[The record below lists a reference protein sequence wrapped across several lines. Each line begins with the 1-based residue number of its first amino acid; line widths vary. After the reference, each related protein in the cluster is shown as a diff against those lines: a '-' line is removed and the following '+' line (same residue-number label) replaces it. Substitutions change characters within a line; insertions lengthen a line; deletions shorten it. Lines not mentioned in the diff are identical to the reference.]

1 MGVAIAHN
9 LLQQG
14 IQTIN
19 LIAVQQFKLL
29 LNTCLNSFKAGNV
42 EPGRRIFQLLQPC
55 RIQPGLFT
63 NLDILFNA
71 PMKFFK
77 LSSSQPFPG
86 IGQADLVVHRKTG
99 IPAFNFLLN
108 GTLCIQIQF
117 FHVLNGLLGF
127 SVGAVLQDG
136 KPPTPI
142 IRISHGPFLQ
152 S

>member
-42 EPGRRIFQLLQPC
+42 KPGGRIFQLLQPC

-63 NLDILFNA
+63 DLDILFNA

-77 LSSSQPFPG
+77 LSSGQPFPG

-99 IPAFNFLLN
+99 IPAFNFFLN
-108 GTLCIQIQF
+108 
-117 FHVLNGLLGF
+117 
-127 SVGAVLQDG
+127 
-136 KPPTPI
+136 
-142 IRISHGPFLQ
+142 
-152 S
+152 

>member
-42 EPGRRIFQLLQPC
+42 EPGRHIFQLLQPC

-63 NLDILFNA
+63 DLDILFNA

-77 LSSSQPFPG
+77 LSSGQPFPG
-86 IGQADLVVHRKTG
+86 IGQADLVVVRKPG
-99 IPAFNFLLN
+99 IPAFNFLLY
-108 GTLCIQIQF
+108 
-117 FHVLNGLLGF
+117 
-127 SVGAVLQDG
+127 
-136 KPPTPI
+136 
-142 IRISHGPFLQ
+142 
-152 S
+152 